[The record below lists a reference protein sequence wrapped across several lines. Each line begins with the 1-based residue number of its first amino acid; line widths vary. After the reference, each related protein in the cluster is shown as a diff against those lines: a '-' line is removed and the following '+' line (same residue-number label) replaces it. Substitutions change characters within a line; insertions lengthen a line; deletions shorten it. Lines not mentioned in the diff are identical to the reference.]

1 MRKRKREKE
10 RSDGGKAIG
19 RKEEKRVG
27 GREGS
32 RGEKKAVK
40 TQNKSLGETKTSLF
54 VCVLCDS
61 CILDSE
67 LCQEAEP
74 DGEFRIQGP
83 EPTLKTEL

>member
-1 MRKRKREKE
+1 MRKRKREKK
-10 RSDGGKAIG
+10 RSDGGKEIG
-19 RKEEKRVG
+19 REGEKRVG

-32 RGEKKAVK
+32 RGEKKAVR

-61 CILDSE
+61 SVLDGE

-74 DGEFRIQGP
+74 DREFRTQGP
-83 EPTLKTEL
+83 ESTLKTEL